1 MLADRSYMRDPEY
14 GSRWSLTNL
23 LIAVLVACYLLQ
35 LLLAFGARVRV
46 SDFLAL
52 SLDGMAH
59 HRYWQLLSFQFLH
72 SLPWPWHLLGNCL
85 VLYFFGGALEQAI
98 GGGRFLKLYF
108 AGGFLGGGL
117 QLLHGLLLHRDAGVV
132 GASAGVS
139 ALLAAYCAMNPH
151 RETYLV
157 FYFFPVRLRAR
168 HLLWISLGISVFGIL
183 FAGDGIAHAA
193 HLGGL
198 LTGVVYA
205 RWLHDSEALAGLL
218 ARLRPRRR
226 SSGKVIPVRF
236 PQTGRRPTRAAEEG
250 DFMSREVDPIL
261 DKIREK
267 GIQSLTAAERDILE
281 RARSRMEGR

>member
-1 MLADRSYMRDPEY
+1 MLSDRSYMRDPDY
-14 GSRWSLTNL
+14 RGRWSVTTL

-35 LLLAFGARVRV
+35 LLLAFGLRIRITDA
-46 SDFLAL
+46 LAL
-52 SLDGMAH
+52 SLDGIFH

-72 SLPWPWHLLGNCL
+72 SIPWPWHLLGNCL
-85 VLYFFGGALEQAI
+85 VLYFFGGVLEQAI

-108 AGGFLGGGL
+108 AGGFLGGGC
-117 QLLHGLLLHRDAGVV
+117 QLLHSLLIRHDVGVV

-139 ALLAAYCAMNPH
+139 ALLAAYCVMNPH

-157 FYFFPVRLRAR
+157 IYFFPVRLRAR
-168 HLLWISLGISVFGIL
+168 HLLWISLGVSVFGIL
-183 FAGDGIAHAA
+183 LAGDGIAHAA

-205 RWLHDSEALAGLL
+205 RWVHEGEAWGGFW

-226 SSGKVIPVRF
+226 ASGNVVSVRF
-236 PQTGRRPTRAAEEG
+236 PGAPRRSGRAQAEA

-261 DKIREK
+261 DKIREQ
-267 GIQSLTAAERDILE
+267 GIQSLTAAEREVLE
-281 RARSRMEGR
+281 RARARMEGR